1 MCEIIRDGMKDCLTP
16 MGPTPLLVSPIFEVG
31 FSELLVFEGMSIDE
45 NGRQQFL
52 IQVLLINVQFSMP
65 LHTFP
70 NTGCWLVRKPD
81 VLNDGKSIHHKEP
94 AASM

>member
-1 MCEIIRDGMKDCLTP
+1 MCEIIRDGMKECLTP